1 MPKAQKNISTDAQC
15 SILQHLMFGMLG
27 VLILMNW
34 SVHRPMDYEMF
45 NEAFVNSERNE
56 LEQQSFF
63 RSIITDLK
71 EEEALDFQ
79 IEMDSIAKRIGNIT
93 DGLILQILT
102 FDSSLNA
109 SNYKSVRNS
118 DLKKCDSILEASSQY
133 YQEVLV
139 TVGIDTTA
147 MFAKN
152 LPINRKSIEQL
163 RYLMGKKNLPFQN
176 KSVGSIRVM
185 LSTLKNDILISKTI
199 LLNLIFERVHEYT
212 GYSCGG
218 FKVFAFTE
226 NSFYVVGQ
234 KVIAPMSICAYYYTS
249 GKRFLRA
256 NTNKGNI
263 DDLTLRSDAIV
274 LWEDKAL
281 ELGLN
286 YVQGNVLA
294 RYAKQNISEPFSF
307 SYFVSA
313 PGIAFHLD
321 KANLCYVGV
330 PNPISIS
337 IPGYLADKIKLRV
350 SGAKVSKTEDGQ
362 FEIFFSKIPSN

>member
-1 MPKAQKNISTDAQC
+1 
-15 SILQHLMFGMLG
+15 
-27 VLILMNW
+27 
-34 SVHRPMDYEMF
+34 
-45 NEAFVNSERNE
+45 
-56 LEQQSFF
+56 
-63 RSIITDLK
+63 
-71 EEEALDFQ
+71 
-79 IEMDSIAKRIGNIT
+79 
-93 DGLILQILT
+93 
-102 FDSSLNA
+102 
-109 SNYKSVRNS
+109 
-118 DLKKCDSILEASSQY
+118 
-133 YQEVLV
+133 
-139 TVGIDTTA
+139 